1 MFSKRALAL
10 INVIIFSVIF
20 SMLAAVLL
28 ITVSSQA
35 RMLEASITRT
45 KASYLVEAA
54 LVWCFDEMYENGACS
69 DHPDEG
75 IVWEYTTDNSVE
87 PVVFRVIDPPMID
100 IATAEVPGTGGVLFE
115 INSTY
120 KYTFPW

>member
-1 MFSKRALAL
+1 MFTKRALAL
-10 INVIIFSVIF
+10 VNVIIFTVIF

-45 KASYLVEAA
+45 KAIYLVEAA
-54 LVWCFDEMYENGACS
+54 LVGCMDEMYATGTCL
-69 DHPDEG
+69 DHPAEG
-75 IVWEYTTDNSVE
+75 IVWEYTTSDAVT
-87 PVVFRVIDPPMID
+87 PVIFRVIDPPMID
-100 IATAEVPGTGGVLFE
+100 VATAEVPGSNGALFE
-115 INSTY
+115 INTTY

>member
-10 INVIIFSVIF
+10 INVIIFTVIF

-45 KASYLVEAA
+45 KAFYLVEAA
-54 LVWCFDEMYENGACS
+54 MVWCLDEMYLTGACA
-69 DHPDEG
+69 DHPAEG
-75 IVWEYTTDNSVE
+75 IVWEYTTDDSIT

-100 IATAEVPGTGGVLFE
+100 ITTAEVPASNGALLE